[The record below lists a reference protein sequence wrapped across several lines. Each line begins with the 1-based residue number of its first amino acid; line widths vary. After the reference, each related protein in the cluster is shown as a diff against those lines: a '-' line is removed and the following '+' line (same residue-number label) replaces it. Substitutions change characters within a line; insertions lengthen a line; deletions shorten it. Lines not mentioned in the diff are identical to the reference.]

1 MVSPLLYWDPSIAP
15 SGAAFYDGNLFS
27 AWKGNL
33 FVGALRDR
41 MISRIKIGNGRA
53 YEVERLLEDKFGR
66 IRDVRNGPDGAIW
79 FATDDN
85 EGAVYRII
93 PAR

>member
-1 MVSPLLYWDPSIAP
+1 VVSPLLYWDPSIAP
-15 SGAAFYDGNLFS
+15 SGAAFYDGELLP

-33 FVGALRDR
+33 FVGSLRES
-41 MISRIKIGNGRA
+41 MISRLTIDNGKA
-53 YEVERLLEDKFGR
+53 SEVERLLEDKFGR

-79 FATDDN
+79 FVTDDN

>member
-1 MVSPLLYWDPSIAP
+1 M
-15 SGAAFYDGNLFS
+15 
-27 AWKGNL
+27 
-33 FVGALRDR
+33 
-41 MISRIKIGNGRA
+41 
-53 YEVERLLEDKFGR
+53 ERLLEDKFGR